1 MLRARKRSKQ
11 RPAREAHL
19 RLADACWIA
28 VALLHK
34 DNPTKKAFRAK
45 EIAERLEKERLTT
58 YPRTSIA
65 AHLSQHCVAN
75 VPPTS
80 GKYRLLT
87 RESDGRLRLFRIGD
101 FVHPARH
108 GKDRPRREDLPARF
122 RPLLDWYQKTYLGKP
137 SPSIDPVLAMA
148 GVGKEIWQG
157 IDVDQYV
164 DELRSGWTAAD

>member
-1 MLRARKRSKQ
+1 MLRARKTAKRTSS
-11 RPAREAHL
+11 RDAHV

-34 DNPTKKAFRAK
+34 DHPSKKAFHAK

-80 GKYRLLT
+80 GRYRLLT

-101 FVHPARH
+101 FEHPSRR
-108 GKDRPRREDLPARF
+108 GKDRPRREDIPARF
-122 RPLLDWYQKTYLGKP
+122 RTLLDWYQKTYLGKA

-157 IDVDQYV
+157 IDADQYV
-164 DELRSGWTAAD
+164 DELRSGWSASD